1 MYATRFEWGLLLPIL
16 YFAVPILALIF
27 FGVALALYLTAR
39 YKNKKIPGSVSA
51 ASMKNRK
58 LWLIVSAVVLGVL
71 LLVVLG
77 FMGLLLLAV
86 AFM

>member
-1 MYATRFEWGLLLPIL
+1 MEMTLLLF
-16 YFAVPILALIF
+16 YFLVPGLALIF
-27 FGVALALYLTAR
+27 FGVTLALYLTAR

-58 LWLIVSAVVLGVL
+58 LWLIVSAVVLGVM